1 MINAVFFK
9 DKSGYYG
16 FDVSGHAGYAEY
28 GEDIICA
35 GVSSAL
41 MLTANTITD
50 FFGLKAQIT
59 QQKNN
64 IVLKVLNLDDADNAD
79 KLIGSFKTH
88 LDLVEEEYH
97 GTIEVLVKET
107 NRG

>member
-1 MINAVFFK
+1 MINAVFLK
-9 DKSGYYG
+9 DNSGFYG

-50 FFGLKAQIT
+50 FFALETKIN
-59 QQKNN
+59 QKENDIILVVTDKDQTSAAN
-64 IVLKVLNLDDADNAD
+64 
-79 KLIGSFKTH
+79 KLIASLKNH
-88 LDLVEEEYH
+88 LDLIEEQYS
-97 GTIEVLVKET
+97 GTINITVKNQ
-107 NRG
+107 NRD